1 MALEELVE
9 LVELVLE
16 ELLLAGVVVAAV
28 AEGEEAPLLVVVEV
42 AEAAVVEVKAEAMP

>member
-9 LVELVLE
+9 LGALVLE
-16 ELLLAGVVVAAV
+16 ELLLAGV
-28 AEGEEAPLLVVVEV
+28 VVVEV